1 MIHNILNP
9 LFLMG
14 VIFSSCVYLYI
25 LNLSLDNM
33 ETMHIKGTTLTFVP
47 SFGASVKLFSCVANV
62 FVVVWVTIYGMCNL
76 FKKGEKSVTSMVR

>member
-1 MIHNILNP
+1 
-9 LFLMG
+9 MG

-33 ETMHIKGTTLTFVP
+33 ETVHIKGTTLTFVP

-62 FVVVWVTIYGMCNL
+62 FVVVWVTIYWMCNL
-76 FKKGEKSVTSMVR
+76 FKKGEKSVTSMTR